1 MNVEQR
7 CPVTELLVA
16 QCDHC
21 RVIATCDDPFAAPT
35 VVSYGT
41 DPFAFRARYYGT
53 CTTCGYEIESDMYI
67 RSDGEGGYVH
77 EDCFD

>member
-1 MNVEQR
+1 MSDETR
-7 CPVTELLVA
+7 CDVTELLIG
-16 QCDHC
+16 QCAHC
-21 RVIATCDDPFAAPT
+21 HDAASSGDPFAVAT
-35 VVSYGT
+35 IDRT
-41 DPFAFRARYYGT
+41 APFAFRARYYGT